1 MSRPFRA
8 SRLSRPF
15 PRAVPWAGIFRP
27 FRAATRKRLRS
38 PFMRRISTPRRPQA
52 PGRIWSERGA
62 LEVAPLIAIH
72 APKGRPHHSPGQAE
86 RSPGSREQHLKK
98 MRNCG
103 APTGRVVAC
112 PSRLPP
118 QCGTDIPV
126 CARRQRAGRANK
138 RRRRPL
144 RRHRPP
150 PLTPI
155 LGRQECL
162 PHTGRSHLVTTL
174 S

>member
-38 PFMRRISTPRRPQA
+38 PFMRRISTPRRRQA

-98 MRNCG
+98 CG
-103 APTGRVVAC
+103 IAV
-112 PSRLPP
+112 PP
-118 QCGTDIPV
+118 QGAWSRVHPGCRPSV
-126 CARRQRAGRANK
+126 ARTFLSARAGSVQGERIK
-138 RRRRPL
+138 GDDVLYGGTGHHLL
-144 RRHRPP
+144 RLFWADRNVC
-150 PLTPI
+150 LT
-155 LGRQECL
+155 LAAR
-162 PHTGRSHLVTTL
+162 T
-174 S
+174 